1 MSLMGIIGD
10 VPLTIR
16 TGDTEQV
23 TLFIK
28 DSAGAAVNITGRTY
42 AAQIRKSVTDATP
55 IATFTCTITDAA
67 AGKMIA
73 TLSATTTAA
82 LSPGN
87 ACWDLSETNGSVVT
101 TLIGGFVSI
110 VKDVTR

>member
-1 MSLMGIIGD
+1 MGTIGD

-28 DSAGAAVNITGRTY
+28 DSAGAAVNITGRSY
-42 AAQIRKSVTDATP
+42 AAQIRQGVDSSTVLAS
-55 IATFTCTITDAA
+55 FTCAIVDAA
-67 AGKMIA
+67 AGKMTA

-82 LSPGN
+82 LATGN
-87 ACWDLSETNGSVVT
+87 AVWDLQETNGSVVT
-101 TLIGGFVSI
+101 TLVGGQCSI
-110 VKDVTR
+110 VRDVTR